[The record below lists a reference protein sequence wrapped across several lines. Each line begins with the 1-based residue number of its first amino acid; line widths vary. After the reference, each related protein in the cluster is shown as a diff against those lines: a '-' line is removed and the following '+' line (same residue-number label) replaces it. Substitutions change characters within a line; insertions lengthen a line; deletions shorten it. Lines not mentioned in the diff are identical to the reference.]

1 MSIKYVSGLREVRVR
16 SVAEA
21 ERVVEKGM
29 EMRQVWGTRMNEKS
43 SRSHAVFTV
52 KVVRIHGG
60 APEVSRVMAPS
71 RRRRRIETDRLPR
84 RS

>member
-1 MSIKYVSGLREVRVR
+1 MSGLREVRVR

-60 APEVSRVMAPS
+60 APEVR
-71 RRRRRIETDRLPR
+71 
-84 RS
+84 